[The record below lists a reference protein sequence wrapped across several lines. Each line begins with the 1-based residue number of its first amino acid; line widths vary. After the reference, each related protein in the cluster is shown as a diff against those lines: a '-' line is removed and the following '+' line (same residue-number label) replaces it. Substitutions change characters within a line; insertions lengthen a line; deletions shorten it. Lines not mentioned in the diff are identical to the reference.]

1 MLRVSH
7 IVNSVFT
14 SRTYILSKKGEK
26 ACWIVDCGDV
36 EPLLERLAAL
46 AGDGAAV
53 KGVLLTHAH
62 YDHIYGL
69 PRLAELFPQVRI
81 YTNAAGQQAL
91 ADPRANMSKY
101 HDDPI
106 AFASDGVVVCDE
118 GARIELFDGIYA
130 NVYSTPGHHP
140 SCLTFEVDGYLF
152 TGDAY
157 IPGIAVVTTLPG
169 GDKALAAASRERI
182 VTLAAGRALCSGPEV
197 AGLPEG
203 IVLPGA
209 SLR

>member
-14 SRTYILSKKGEK
+14 SRTYILSKEGEN

-46 AGDGAAV
+46 GGIPV

-62 YDHIYGL
+62 FDHIYGL
-69 PRLAELFPQVRI
+69 PRLAELFPEVRV
-81 YTNAAGQQAL
+81 YTCEAGLKAL
-91 ADPRANMSKY
+91 QDPRLNMSKY

-106 AFASDGVVVCDE
+106 VFGPDRVAVCGE
-118 GARIELFDGIYA
+118 GDRVELFDGVA
-130 NVYSTPGHHP
+130 AAVYETPGHHP
-140 SCLTFEVDGYLF
+140 SCLAFEAGGYLF

-169 GDKALAAASRERI
+169 GDKALAAASRERLQA
-182 VTLAAGRALCSGPEV
+182 LAAGRALCPGHEV

-203 IVLPGA
+203 IVLPGS